1 MVFSGVPVPLS
12 AAGKGNGELI
22 NAAGRRG
29 LHGILQIRVIL
40 LAGALL
46 PLQPAAAGT
55 GIVAAD
61 LHGLFHGLLFRRGA
75 VAAHVLHGGLGDP
88 LPLDLFVLLQ
98 PDGVQPADGLILNG
112 RDHFLKH
119 IQGFPLVDVHGV
131 VVAVALEPDAL
142 LQIVHG
148 VDMIHP
154 VFVYHPEHDDTL
166 QLPHDGRA

>member
-1 MVFSGVPVPLS
+1 M
-12 AAGKGNGELI
+12 GKGNGELI

-40 LAGALL
+40 LAGTLL
-46 PLQPAAAGT
+46 PLLTAAAGT

-75 VAAHVLHGGLGDP
+75 TAAHVLHGGLGDP

-98 PDGVQPADGLILNG
+98 PDGVQAADRLILDG
-112 RDHFLKH
+112 GDHFLEH
-119 IQGFPLVDVHGV
+119 FQRFPLVDVHGV
-131 VVAVALEPDAL
+131 VVAVALGPDAL

-154 VFVYHPEHDDTL
+154 VFVYHP
-166 QLPHDGRA
+166 GA

>member
-46 PLQPAAAGT
+46 PLQPATAGT

-75 VAAHVLHGGLGDP
+75 VAAHVFHHALGYP
-88 LPLDLFVLLQ
+88 LPLDLLVLFQ
-98 PDGVQPADGLILNG
+98 TDGVKTANGLVLDGG
-112 RDHFLKH
+112 DHLLKH
-119 IQGFPLVDVHGV
+119 LQGLPLVHIHRV
-131 VVAVALEPDAL
+131 VVAVGLETDAL
-142 LQIVHG
+142 LEVCLLYTS
-148 VDMIHP
+148 DAA
-154 VFVYHPEHDDTL
+154 DD
-166 QLPHDGRA
+166 